1 MKKNFEQLKEFAG
14 ELFQNGFSVADVY
27 THILMEFYGTPYV
40 WGGSS
45 PQGSDCSGSVCAAM
59 SLATGK
65 NVRVTADE
73 LYRRYFTEDVTNSR
87 RESTLCAASFL
98 DGSGRAVHVA
108 GLCEGMYMNVSRF
121 EPNKAGNFRT
131 AAELRR
137 LYPHLLMLKRGMKI

>member
-14 ELFQNGFSVADVY
+14 ELFQNGFSAADVY
-27 THILMEFYGTPYV
+27 THILMEYYGTPYIY
-40 WGGSS
+40 GGQS
-45 PQGSDCSGSVCAAM
+45 PDGSDCSGSVCSAM

-87 RESTLCAASFL
+87 RESTLCAAFFL
-98 DGSGRAVHVA
+98 DKSGRAVHVA

-137 LYPHLLMLKRGMKI
+137 LYPHLTMKNRGMRI